1 MTCYE
6 IDNVKNVYDIIA
18 PEFNQTRGYYWQ
30 PISDF
35 INELPNNSLIYDIGC
50 GNGRNMTYTNHRFI
64 GIDNCQKFVDICK
77 NKGLDAICNNM
88 TDIHLQTDS
97 ADFIICVAS
106 FHHLANKENRIK
118 SLLEM
123 KRLIKPGGK
132 ILITIWSKIQP
143 KKTRVNFDNYG
154 DNIVYWKNKHPRYYY
169 IFAIDEITKLFN
181 EAGLHIE
188 SHQYDCGN
196 EVFIINKN

>member
-6 IDNVKNVYDIIA
+6 IDNVKNIYDIIA

-50 GNGRNMTYTNHRFI
+50 GNGRNMTYNNHTFI

-77 NKGLDAICNNM
+77 NKGLNAICNNM
-88 TDIHLQTDS
+88 TDIQLASDS
-97 ADFIICVAS
+97 TDFIICIAS
-106 FHHLANKENRIK
+106 FHHLSNKENRLK

-123 KRLIKPGGK
+123 KRLIKSGGK
-132 ILITIWSKIQP
+132 ILLTIWSKTQP
-143 KKTRVNFDNYG
+143 KKTRVTFDNYG
-154 DNIVYWKNKHPRYYY
+154 DNIVYWKNIHPRYYY
-169 IFAIDEITKLFN
+169 IFAMDEIKGLFN
-181 EAGLHIE
+181 EAGLNIK
-188 SHQYDCGN
+188 SHEYDCGN
-196 EVFIINKN
+196 EVFVLQK